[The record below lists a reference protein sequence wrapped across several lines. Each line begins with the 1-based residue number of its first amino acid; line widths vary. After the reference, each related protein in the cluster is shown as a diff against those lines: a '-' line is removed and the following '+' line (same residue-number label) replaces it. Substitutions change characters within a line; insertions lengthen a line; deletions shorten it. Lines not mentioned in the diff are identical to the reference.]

1 VKGAWTKVE
10 DDLIMEL
17 VAKHGPTKWSM
28 IAQSLPGRI
37 GKQCRERQVL
47 SSNMNV
53 ISHFS
58 LCSSTYSPL
67 DSPFAQLIL
76 IKTSLSLNLIIP
88 VSSSNVHVSL
98 KQMAQSFESQ
108 HQEGSMVRTGGSD
121 FN

>member
-1 VKGAWTKVE
+1 LNPDLVKGAWTKVE

-37 GKQCRERQVL
+37 GKQCRERQVF

-58 LCSSTYSPL
+58 LCCSTYSPL
-67 DSPFAQLIL
+67 DPPFAATDLNQNFSFTKPHHPCIL
-76 IKTSLSLNLIIP
+76 IQCACVLETDGTII
-88 VSSSNVHVSL
+88 
-98 KQMAQSFESQ
+98 
-108 HQEGSMVRTGGSD
+108 
-121 FN
+121 